1 MPGSHSRTREFNPP
15 AYLIDGHQKAL
26 LEVDCNQYGPSMV
39 RFLHLTTCVL
49 RSDPIGFFQ
58 GRARFKKALAD
69 FYTPMHGRTLNSE
82 KEIAITTGATA
93 GILAALMA
101 FVEEGDEVIVIEPFF
116 NL

>member
-1 MPGSHSRTREFNPP
+1 MEGLENSIHPHISSTPIKKLSWKLTAINMAP
-15 AYLIDGHQKAL
+15 AWFVSYISQPVFSG
-26 LEVDCNQYGPSMV
+26 
-39 RFLHLTTCVL
+39 LTQL
-49 RSDPIGFFQ
+49 GISQ

-69 FYTPMHGRTLNSE
+69 FHSPVHGRTLNPE